1 LLESVDFVA
10 KLYYNCV
17 NKLAKGGENMSGT
30 KKELSD
36 IVAII
41 EKMSDS
47 EKRELFALLQGMKL
61 SKELADASKS
71 A

>member
-1 LLESVDFVA
+1 MS
-10 KLYYNCV
+10 N
-17 NKLAKGGENMSGT
+17 NKR
-30 KKELSD
+30 ELSE

-61 SKELADASKS
+61 SKELAETQKTA
-71 A
+71 